1 MFGLAL
7 AAAGKVLTVAKD
19 KFVPEAVK
27 RFGAKVSAVGSSL
40 KDGYNR
46 TKEVIKDGASN
57 VADTVGNVA
66 DTVSNVAGSIKGG
79 FNNFTNVF
87 KREDIPRTENGVIPP
102 ASQTALK
109 NKMDNGVKKQPKKGI
124 IKGAS
129 TNPNQ
134 SM

>member
-1 MFGLAL
+1 MAFGFIVKKLAEQAKQL
-7 AAAGKVLTVAKD
+7 LPDTV
-19 KFVPEAVK
+19 
-27 RFGAKVSAVGSSL
+27 
-40 KDGYNR
+40 
-46 TKEVIKDGASN
+46 SN
-57 VADTVGNVA
+57 VVDTVGNVA